1 MDHKKEI
8 INTIQSIS
16 GRYSSY
22 EIFSDWIRCAALS
35 ISNTVNMVHDKVW
48 KDREKDYIAT
58 MQKYTEDERLV
69 LCKLT
74 GMLTLALEDD
84 LEDILGYV
92 FMHSDMGSSK
102 AGQFFTPFHLSELT
116 ARMALLP
123 DDIKGNGM
131 ITIAEPSCGGGG
143 MIIAACKILKD
154 KGINFQRR
162 LDVVA
167 QDLDWR
173 SVYMTYLQLSLIG
186 CRAIVVQGDTLCDP
200 FDPERTPRERMLY
213 TPAKLGALI

>member
-1 MDHKKEI
+1 MDHKKAI
-8 INTIQSIS
+8 VNTIQSIV

-35 ISNTVNMVHDKVW
+35 ISNTVNVVHDNVW

-84 LEDILGYV
+84 LEDVLGHV

-116 ARMALLP
+116 ARIALLP

-131 ITIAEPSCGGGG
+131 ITVAEPSCGGGG

-154 KGINFQRR
+154 KGVNFQKR